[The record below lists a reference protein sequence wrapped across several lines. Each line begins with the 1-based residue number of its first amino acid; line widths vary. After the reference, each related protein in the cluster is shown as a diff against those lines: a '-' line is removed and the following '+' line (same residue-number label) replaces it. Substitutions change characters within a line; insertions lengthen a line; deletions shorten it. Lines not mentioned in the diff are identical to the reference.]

1 MISKKIKETV
11 YNKYNGHCAYC
22 GCEIEMKDMQV
33 DHIVPKRRGY
43 FQYGLEAGLDNI
55 DNLNPSCRM
64 CNYYKG
70 MNILEVFRNKLK
82 GTLMPNVQRPFIF
95 RLAEKYGMVEVKE
108 WDGKFY
114 YEKIKNKQENK

>member
-22 GCEIEMKDMQV
+22 GCEIEMKDMQI

-43 FQYGLEAGLDNI
+43 FQYALEVGSDDI
-55 DNLNPSCRM
+55 SNLNPSCRM

-82 GTLMPNVQRPFIF
+82 ETLMSNVQRPFIF

-114 YEKIKNKQENK
+114 YEKIKKEQENK

>member
-1 MISKKIKETV
+1 MISKKIRETV

-33 DHIVPKRRGY
+33 DHIQPKYRGY
-43 FQYGLEAGLDNI
+43 FQYALEVGSDDI
-55 DNLNPSCRM
+55 SNLNLSCRM

-70 MNILEVFRNKLK
+70 MSDLEVFRNKLK

-114 YEKIKNKQENK
+114 YEKIKKEQENS